1 MKVRLMK
8 VKDFDS
14 IYLLWKEAELDVED
28 YQTEKQDAEL
38 MIKMN
43 PKTCFVLCE
52 GRKILGSI
60 FGTFN
65 GRRAWIYHLA
75 IHPSIQDQGWG
86 AYLLQKT
93 LQILK
98 ELGAKRSQLW
108 VMKTNLKV
116 LGFYK
121 KQGFN
126 QLDYLIG
133 MGKNI

>member
-1 MKVRLMK
+1 MKIRVMK
-8 VKDFDS
+8 IEDFD
-14 IYLLWKEAELDVED
+14 YAYKLWKEAGLVVES
-28 YQTEKQDAEL
+28 YQTEKEDAEL
-38 MIKMN
+38 MIKLN
-43 PKTCFVLCE
+43 PQTCFVIFQ
-52 GRKILGSI
+52 GKKILGSI

-98 ELGAKRSQLW
+98 KLGAKRSQLW
-108 VMKTNLKV
+108 VTKTNLKV

-133 MGKNI
+133 MGKNL